1 MINENENNRSSEM
14 YGSYLDNSNNK
25 IESHYNKTKN
35 ESESN
40 KENTKHFICK
50 ICNIVPLIKFI
61 SYKNVNYKCQCG
73 EKKSETIENLLNNNI
88 YDEKTN
94 NYKNI
99 KNKDSEQKNENNDN
113 DITPTKQF
121 VEIENEEKEE
131 KENKPHLLTLK
142 CEEHKELFAYYCK
155 EYRLNICRN
164 CVFEF
169 DNHLNHHLDLFDK
182 KIYIINKIITN
193 IKEDLEQ
200 KENDSTEIKQFKEL
214 MSIIINDYKNYPNY
228 SHFDIIELCSDF
240 LQKKNIDSTTNLNN
254 NDEKENYLYIKSSVE
269 LDNNFNNAKLIKKIS
284 INKFNPNILS
294 SIQILGQDLINLNEL
309 DLKENSIKD
318 ISLLT
323 NIKLENLE
331 ILNLACNE
339 IDDSNLEYFFQLDF
353 PKLRFLNLF
362 QNKLTNPKLLKLKN
376 DTNKF
381 PKLEIFYI
389 GNNKFIFNNDN
400 KNDIYD
406 FSSVLEIGLSRNFFN
421 SKSIEYIRCFTLTNL
436 EIIYLSY
443 NNLENLD
450 FVKNLDLPSIVEFW
464 INYNNLKTFEQL
476 KKYKTLEIIEMKN
489 NNINYIGNIKNFVL
503 SFNGLKKFNLE
514 GNKIQYDMLNNI
526 DVDAIIQ
533 EYKIQIIINPS

>member
-1 MINENENNRSSEM
+1 M
-14 YGSYLDNSNNK
+14 
-25 IESHYNKTKN
+25 
-35 ESESN
+35 
-40 KENTKHFICK
+40 
-50 ICNIVPLIKFI
+50 
-61 SYKNVNYKCQCG
+61 
-73 EKKSETIENLLNNNI
+73 
-88 YDEKTN
+88 
-94 NYKNI
+94 
-99 KNKDSEQKNENNDN
+99 
-113 DITPTKQF
+113 
-121 VEIENEEKEE
+121 
-131 KENKPHLLTLK
+131 
-142 CEEHKELFAYYCK
+142 
-155 EYRLNICRN
+155 
-164 CVFEF
+164 
-169 DNHLNHHLDLFDK
+169 
-182 KIYIINKIITN
+182 
-193 IKEDLEQ
+193 
-200 KENDSTEIKQFKEL
+200 
-214 MSIIINDYKNYPNY
+214 
-228 SHFDIIELCSDF
+228 
-240 LQKKNIDSTTNLNN
+240 
-254 NDEKENYLYIKSSVE
+254 
-269 LDNNFNNAKLIKKIS
+269 IKKIS

-294 SIQILGQDLINLNEL
+294 SLQILGQDLINLNEL

-353 PKLRFLNLF
+353 PKLRDLNLF

-381 PKLEIFYI
+381 PKLKIFYI
-389 GNNKFIFNNDN
+389 GYNKFIFNNDN

-533 EYKIQIIINPS
+533 EYKIQIIINPY